1 MDTGEGGENERVKG
15 CVCMGK
21 GERVVHTVTFTNI
34 SCRRGMVAV
43 IAAKP
48 TSEGFNALSPAAH
61 PPPLDLRVRIIV
73 KLNPG
78 LCLVRTLVRV
88 PVRDR
93 LALEF
98 RSHRS
103 THSVIACALRGSVWQ
118 VEDLLVKAGGL
129 LCRRRAR

>member
-1 MDTGEGGENERVKG
+1 MDT
-15 CVCMGK
+15 GK
-21 GERVVHTVTFTNI
+21 GERMNEGRGVCGGGGEVVVLI
-34 SCRRGMVAV
+34 SCRSGMVAI
-43 IAAKP
+43 IAASKP
-48 TSEGFNALSPAAH
+48 TTEGFDALSPAAH

-78 LCLVRTLVRV
+78 LCLVRALVRI

-98 RSHRS
+98 RSHRG
-103 THSVIACALRGSVWQ
+103 THSVIACALRGSIWQ
-118 VEDLLVKAGGL
+118 VEDLLVKARGL